1 MLWLLQYHSVQF
13 LIVIWLIQVIYTA
26 YATLQARFDHRIK
39 SFIIVLLFITSYYS
53 IIMSGSFLGTPNF
66 SDDEVQGLLDGFD
79 IFTHDGV
86 KEFAVMVTTDKGPLL
101 ITLPFDIKGEA
112 NLDQAMNRRALTGM
126 PTMIRKRSKRQM
138 AALKARDGVD
148 VDKAEFDN
156 GQVELFDFTDQVLTA
171 KTPDSP
177 TRK

>member
-1 MLWLLQYHSVQF
+1 MSEAKNQKN
-13 LIVIWLIQVIYTA
+13 
-26 YATLQARFDHRIK
+26 FDHVK
-39 SFIIVLLFITSYYS
+39 KDLLARKLELEQELANSKK
-53 IIMSGSFLGTPNF
+53 F

-171 KTPDSP
+171 KTHDSP